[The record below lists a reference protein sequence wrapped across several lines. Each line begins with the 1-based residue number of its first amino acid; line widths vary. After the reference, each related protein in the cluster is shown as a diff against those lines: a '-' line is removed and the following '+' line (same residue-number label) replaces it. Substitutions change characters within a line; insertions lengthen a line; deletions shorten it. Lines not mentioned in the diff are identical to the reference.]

1 MPKIILFFA
10 LILSAS
16 TLSVLAAHDH
26 PKTDKPAAPS
36 APDADWLAKA
46 KADYP
51 LKTCAVSGEDLGSM
65 GEPFDYIHQPAD
77 QPARLVR
84 MCCDGCVKKFKKDP
98 AKYLAL
104 IDAATE
110 AGKHSNPSK

>member
-1 MPKIILFFA
+1 MKKLILISV
-10 LILSAS
+10 LILSAGAMPAI
-16 TLSVLAAHDH
+16 AAHDH
-26 PKTDKPAAPS
+26 SGADKPAAPA
-36 APDADWLAKA
+36 APDAAWLAKA

-51 LKTCAVSGEDLGSM
+51 LKTCAISREDLGSM

-84 MCCDGCVKKFKKDP
+84 MCCDGCIKKFKKDP
-98 AKYLAL
+98 VKYLAV
-104 IDAATE
+104 IDAAAE

>member
-1 MPKIILFFA
+1 MKPITLLLSLLFAAGTPLVFA
-10 LILSAS
+10 AQ
-16 TLSVLAAHDH
+16 DH
-26 PKTDKPAAPS
+26 AKADQPAAPT
-36 APDADWLAKA
+36 APDAAWLAKA

-104 IDAATE
+104 IDAAAE
-110 AGKHSNPSK
+110 AGKHSNHSK

>member
-1 MPKIILFFA
+1 MKPITILISLLLLA
-10 LILSAS
+10 GTPL
-16 TLSVLAAHDH
+16 VHAAHDQA
-26 PKTDKPAAPS
+26 KADQPAAS
-36 APDADWLAKA
+36 AAPAAVWLAKA

-77 QPARLVR
+77 QPARLVQ
-84 MCCDGCVKKFKKDP
+84 MCCDGCVEKFEKDP

-104 IDAATE
+104 IDAAAE
-110 AGKHSNPSK
+110 AGKHSNHSE